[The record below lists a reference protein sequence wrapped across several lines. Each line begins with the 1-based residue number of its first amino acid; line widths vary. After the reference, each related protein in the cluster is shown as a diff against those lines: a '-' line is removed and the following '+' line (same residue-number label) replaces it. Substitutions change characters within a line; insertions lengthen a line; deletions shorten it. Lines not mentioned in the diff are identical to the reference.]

1 MRLTNCE
8 KIIFNFLKKFFVFEI
23 LKENYKILN
32 GKRFVFLP
40 PSVLEKE
47 FELSAYQ
54 QRNLLNR
61 LLAIGLI
68 DIKFG
73 QQRKRYFSTDEPE
86 KNDVINLQREI
97 KLKLKR
103 INDKQSLEK
112 ILQIIR
118 KCENA
123 NR

>member
-1 MRLTNCE
+1 MRLINCE

-68 DIKFG
+68 EIKFG
-73 QQRKRYFSTDEPE
+73 QRRKRYFSTDEPE
-86 KNDVINLQREI
+86 KNDVINFQKEI

-103 INDKQSLEK
+103 INDKQPLEE

-118 KCENA
+118 KYENA
-123 NR
+123 NK